1 MRAAFVYLHVPFC
14 RLRCPFCKWADR
26 TRRAS
31 PDAVAR
37 FVARLSE
44 DVAAFDF
51 TGREVQGI
59 AVGGGTPSLL
69 TPGQLEDVL
78 AAVRRLLPA
87 GARPRETSVEVH
99 PADGDPGKLAGYRR
113 AGVDRLSIGAQ
124 SFDEASLA
132 ALGRAYGRREVL
144 ATIDAA
150 RAAGFENLNVDLLY
164 GFPSAPRAVAL
175 VDDVQR
181 AIALGIEHVTL
192 APFDDRYPAFA
203 RWERRAARAGR
214 RRPPREELRAVTA
227 EAIGLLEAG
236 GYARSHS
243 LCFARPGRDFLYER
257 TLFERTGDV
266 VAFGPGTASY
276 LGDQVVRVGLD
287 VDAYLA
293 GRGPAEGQSGLACGD
308 YFFLSLQARQGF
320 SRRRFAEAFGLEF
333 EQFVARSPEVARTL
347 AELTQSGALE
357 DDGEAIR
364 HRTRSP

>member
-1 MRAAFVYLHVPFC
+1 MRVASVYLHVPFC

-26 TRRAS
+26 TRRPTAA
-31 PDAVAR
+31 AVAR
-37 FVARLSE
+37 FVDRLAE
-44 DVAAFDF
+44 DVACFDF
-51 TGREVQGI
+51 ADREVQGI

-69 TPGQLEDVL
+69 TPGQLEAVL
-78 AAVRRLLPA
+78 TAVLRRLPA
-87 GARPRETSVEVH
+87 GARLRETSVEVH
-99 PADGDPGKLAGYRR
+99 PRDGDPATLAGYRS

-132 ALGRAYGRREVL
+132 VLGRAYGRREVL
-144 ATIDAA
+144 ATVDAA
-150 RAAGFENLNVDLLY
+150 RSAGFENLNVDLLF
-164 GFPSAPRAVAL
+164 GFPAAPGAVPL
-175 VDDVQR
+175 VGDVQQ

-203 RWERRAARAGR
+203 RWERSSARRGR
-214 RRPPREELRAVTA
+214 RRPPREELHAVTA
-227 EAIGLLEAG
+227 EAIDLLEAN

-243 LCFARPGRDFLYER
+243 LCFARPGRDFHYER

-266 VAFGPGTASY
+266 VAFGPGTVSY

-293 GRGPAEGQSGLACGD
+293 GRGAATGPSGLACGD
-308 YFFLSLQARQGF
+308 FFFLSLQARQGF

-333 EQFVARSPEVARTL
+333 EEFLGRDPALARTL
-347 AELTQSGALE
+347 AELTGRGALE

-364 HRTRSP
+364 RRDR